1 MRHFPIFADL
11 DNRRIAL
18 SGGGD
23 AALAKLRLL
32 LKTNAELTVY
42 SPAPAPE
49 IENWAKA
56 GRLTLIRRALAEGDI
71 RGSML
76 FYAAD
81 EETAQDARTS
91 ALARAEG
98 ALVNIVDDLEGSDFI
113 TPAIV
118 DRAPVT
124 VAIGTE
130 GTAPVLARA
139 IKADL
144 EARLPAS
151 LGILA
156 RAAMKFRHM
165 ADRLPMGRARRA
177 FWTEFFFT
185 SGPHA
190 LDRDA
195 GADLRATLTHQLKAQ
210 MAARPGKGR
219 ITFAVVAA
227 ADPELLPL
235 KTRNTLN
242 EADLVL
248 HASDIAPEILEL
260 ARREAR
266 FDPLP
271 DTARPL
277 TEAAATGQ
285 HVICLTATLPPAPLL
300 MACRAAGIDTH
311 IIPGIAPLPLLT
323 EMKETA

>member
-1 MRHFPIFADL
+1 MKHFPIFLAL
-11 DNRRIAL
+11 DGRRVAL

-23 AALAKLRLL
+23 VALAKLRLL
-32 LKTNAELTVY
+32 LKSNAELTVY
-42 SPAPAPE
+42 SRSPAPE
-49 IENWAKA
+49 IESWAKQA
-56 GRLTLIRRALAEGDI
+56 RLILVRRPLACGDTLGCA
-71 RGSML
+71 L

-81 EETAQDARTS
+81 ENATEDARS
-91 ALARAEG
+91 AAIARADG
-98 ALVNIVDDLEGSDFI
+98 ALVNIVDNLAGSDFI

-144 EARLPAS
+144 EARLPS
-151 LGILA
+151 GLGILA

-165 ADRLPMGRARRA
+165 AERLPMGRVRRA
-177 FWTEFFFT
+177 FWTEFFFK

-195 GADLRATLTHQLKAQ
+195 NADLSAVLRRQIKAQ
-210 MAARPGKGR
+210 MAARPAKGR
-219 ITFAVVAA
+219 ITFAVVSA

-235 KTRNTLN
+235 KTRNTLH

-248 HASDIAPEILEL
+248 HGANIAPEILEL
-260 ARREAR
+260 ARREAK
-266 FDPLP
+266 FGALP
-271 DTARPL
+271 ETAHPL
-277 TEAAATGQ
+277 TKAAINGLHT
-285 HVICLTATLPPAPLL
+285 ICLTATVPPLHLL
-300 MACRAAGIDTH
+300 AACRAADIDTL
-311 IIPGIAPLPLLT
+311 IIPGIAPLPVLADI
-323 EMKETA
+323 KETA

>member
-1 MRHFPIFADL
+1 MKHFPIFLAL
-11 DNRRIAL
+11 DARPVAL
-18 SGGGD
+18 SGGGE

-32 LKTNAELTVY
+32 MKTDARLTVY
-42 SPAPAPE
+42 SPTPAPE
-49 IENWAKA
+49 IVNWANQA
-56 GRLTLIRRALAEGDI
+56 RLTLIRRPLTTGDTS
-71 RGSML
+71 GCTL

-81 EETAQDARTS
+81 EDTTEDTRTS
-91 ALARAEG
+91 AIAHADG
-98 ALVNIVDDLEGSDFI
+98 ALVNIVDDLAGSDFI

-151 LGILA
+151 LGLLA
-156 RAAMKFRHM
+156 HAAKKFRHM
-165 ADRLPMGRARRA
+165 ADRLPKGRARRA
-177 FWTEFFFT
+177 FWSEFFFK

-190 LDRDA
+190 LDHDP
-195 GADLRATLTHQLKAQ
+195 GADLSATLKTRLMAQ
-210 MAARPGKGR
+210 MAARPGTGR

-235 KTRNTLN
+235 KTRTILH

-248 HASDIAPEILEL
+248 HGADIAPEILEL
-260 ARREAR
+260 ARREAK
-266 FDPLP
+266 FGPLP
-271 DTARPL
+271 KTARPL
-277 TEAAATGQ
+277 TEAATNGL
-285 HVICLTATLPPAPLL
+285 HTICLTASAPHSHLL
-300 MACRAAGIDTH
+300 AAARAAGIQTH

-323 EMKETA
+323 DMKETA

>member
-1 MRHFPIFADL
+1 MKHFPIFAAL
-11 DNRRIAL
+11 DDRRVTL

-32 LKTNAELTVY
+32 LKTNAKLTVY
-42 SPAPAPE
+42 SANPAFE
-49 IENWAKA
+49 IENWAA
-56 GRLTLIRRALAEGDI
+56 EARLVLIRRALEPGDTK
-71 RGSML
+71 GSTL

-81 EETAQDARTS
+81 EDATID
-91 ALARAEG
+91 ALTTTIARADG
-98 ALVNIVDDLEGSDFI
+98 ALVNIVDNLEDSDFI

-144 EARLPAS
+144 EERLPS
-151 LGILA
+151 GFGILA
-156 RAAMKFRHM
+156 QAAMKFRQM
-165 ADRLPMGRARRA
+165 AERLPMGRARRA
-177 FWTEFFFT
+177 FWTEFFFK

-190 LDRDA
+190 IDRNVN
-195 GADLRATLTHQLKAQ
+195 ADLGDTLKTQLKAH
-210 MAARPGKGR
+210 MAARPALGR

-235 KTRNTLN
+235 KTRNVLH

-248 HASDIAPEILEL
+248 HGSEIAPEILEL
-260 ARREAR
+260 ARREAI
-266 FDPLP
+266 FGELP
-271 DTARPL
+271 KTASPL
-277 TEAAATGQ
+277 TQAANKGQ
-285 HVICLTATLPPAPLL
+285 HTICLTPTLPSAHILT
-300 MACRAAGIDTH
+300 ACRAAGIDTY
-311 IIPGIAPLPLLT
+311 IIPGIAPLPVLT
-323 EMKETA
+323 DMKETA